1 MHSSFAAN
9 SRLPKGEDDAY
20 LAVIKSEM
28 LDGPRFRPISGV
40 VAGMRWKSA
49 PLSVRL
55 EEPLADYSARVSK
68 NDMQDCGF
76 LLQRTKMFCTAT
88 KDLIGSMDFLL

>member
-28 LDGPRFRPISGV
+28 LDEPRFRPISGM
-40 VAGMRWKSA
+40 VAGVCWKISR
-49 PLSVRL
+49 PDVRL
-55 EEPLADYSARVSK
+55 EEPLADYSARDS
-68 NDMQDCGF
+68 
-76 LLQRTKMFCTAT
+76 
-88 KDLIGSMDFLL
+88 